1 MAKRPRTLRIS
12 LDDVISKFEAMDGIA
27 EDAEKI
33 LAAAITLRD
42 SSGRDRLS
50 ALRSMAATWNVARRD
65 KVNDKWKDRP
75 LSAVADDLEAALCD
89 AALKWQSDS
98 AAVRPAK
105 KKQEKFG

>member
-42 SSGRDRLS
+42 SRGRDRVEAFRTL
-50 ALRSMAATWNVARRD
+50 AATWNVARRD
-65 KVNDKWKDRP
+65 KANEKWKDSSP
-75 LSAVADDLEAALCD
+75 PS
-89 AALKWQSDS
+89 
-98 AAVRPAK
+98 
-105 KKQEKFG
+105 GGT